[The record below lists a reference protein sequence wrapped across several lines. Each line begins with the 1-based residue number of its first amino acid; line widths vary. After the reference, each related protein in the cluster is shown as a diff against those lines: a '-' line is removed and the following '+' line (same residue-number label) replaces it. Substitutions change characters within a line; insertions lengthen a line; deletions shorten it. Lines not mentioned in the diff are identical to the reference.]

1 MIYVPWIGFFL
12 IIGFLLYFDLHV
24 THSKPHEVTVSESLL
39 WTGFWILLSLFFTI
53 AVYFIY
59 EKNAFG
65 LEHFL
70 LEEMSGRQAVMDYL
84 TGYIIEKTLSL
95 DNIFVIAL
103 IFSYFRIDLKYQHR
117 VLYWGIL
124 GAIVL
129 RGLFIWGGIA
139 LLNQVDWIS
148 YLFGAILLY
157 SAFKLLRTKEK
168 EIDPEHNY
176 FVRLVSRIY
185 PIDGNYHGQ
194 SFFTMKAGVRYGTPL
209 ILALIMVESSDV
221 MFAVDSIPAI
231 FSITQDPFLVLTS
244 NIFAILGLRSLYFA
258 LAAIMHQFRFFNIS
272 LTVILGFV
280 GLKMMLIN
288 HYHISTSISLILILA
303 ILGLGILLSWLIK
316 ADKNN
321 SPPGA

>member
-24 THSKPHEVTVSESLL
+24 THSKPHEVSVSESLL
-39 WTGFWILLSLFFTI
+39 WTGFWIVLSLFFSV

-59 EKNAFG
+59 ENNAFG
-65 LEHFL
+65 LERFL
-70 LEEMSGRQAVMDYL
+70 LEELTGRQAVMNYL

-103 IFSYFRIDLKYQHR
+103 IFTYFRIELKYQHR

-139 LLNQVDWIS
+139 LLHRVEWIS
-148 YLFGAILLY
+148 YVFGALLLF
-157 SAFKLLRTKEK
+157 SAIKLLRTNEK
-168 EIDPEHNY
+168 EVDPEHNY
-176 FVRLVSRIY
+176 LVRLVSRIY
-185 PIDGNYHGQ
+185 PIDGNYKGQ
-194 SFFTMKAGVRYGTPL
+194 SFFTMKAGTRYGTPL
-209 ILALIMVESSDV
+209 ILALMMVESSDV

-244 NIFAILGLRSLYFA
+244 NVFAILGLRSLYFA
-258 LAAIMHQFRFFNIS
+258 LAAIMHKFRFFNIS

-280 GLKMMLIN
+280 GLKMILLK
-288 HYHISTSISLILILA
+288 HYHISTSFSLMLILT

-316 ADKNN
+316 PKK
-321 SPPGA
+321 